1 MKVIMKM
8 RNGELITHPSDERK
22 FKGVLE
28 TLFYRL
34 TNKPTGFTA
43 PISRINEHIFTP
55 QEIGNMKPDELY
67 RNLPIIEQQLKDGLI
82 KPKAHQV
89 DYSGYVN
96 PVTGDGKIFS
106 REAISQMT
114 GAEYTGNESAIM
126 AQLKSIGIPYDS
138 DLELASM
145 RGGLVYVRPY
155 TREDC
160 TEVRGYWRSA
170 PTV

>member
-1 MKVIMKM
+1 MALDMGYLGSLIGDIYHEFKTKNNPYGEWNMDSWNNNEGRKIADEIKKEM

-34 TNKPTGFTA
+34 TNKPTGFAA

-89 DYSGYVN
+89 DYSCYVN

-106 REAISQMT
+106 REAISA
-114 GAEYTGNESAIM
+114 GSNFSNDG
-126 AQLKSIGIPYDS
+126 
-138 DLELASM
+138 
-145 RGGLVYVRPY
+145 
-155 TREDC
+155 
-160 TEVRGYWRSA
+160 
-170 PTV
+170 